1 MRRNWIILSL
11 IALAFLGSVFWVYG
25 KWQDRLARIERNQQI
40 ATQKFEE
47 ISVTFIE
54 GKTNEQFYEALENKN
69 LQTKTYY
76 VKAEQDFDRSSYD
89 ILKSI
94 PVNQTLLG
102 FLFPDTYRFA
112 KIGGEKDVLPT
123 LVTAFAK
130 KFSLASQDVNQSEGR
145 YFPKGYEN
153 LNLSQGKKG
162 LSVYELVTLAA
173 IVEKETGQSGESIN
187 SKRLA
192 EERQYVSG
200 IFYNRLLAGQPLE
213 SDATVNFVT
222 GASRAQPTY
231 KDLEANSAYNTY
243 KFPGLPP
250 GPIANVSY
258 SSLFAVLHPIKND
271 YYYFLHKQPSG
282 EVVYSKT
289 FQEHLQNKA
298 KYLK

>member
-1 MRRNWIILSL
+1 
-11 IALAFLGSVFWVYG
+11 
-25 KWQDRLARIERNQQI
+25 
-40 ATQKFEE
+40 
-47 ISVTFIE
+47 
-54 GKTNEQFYEALENKN
+54 
-69 LQTKTYY
+69 LQ
-76 VKAEQDFDRSSYD
+76 
-89 ILKSI
+89 
-94 PVNQTLLG
+94 
-102 FLFPDTYRFA
+102 
-112 KIGGEKDVLPT
+112 
-123 LVTAFAK
+123 K